1 MAQYLNAAN
10 LSIQN
15 IFNKLKG
22 KFTETFIKQT
32 LKPGTYSKLNKDL
45 EEYFIREG
53 MSEDI
58 AKQEELTN
66 KLLLMEGILYDKLHS
81 NITMQL
87 KQDCD
92 AIDRNCI
99 ENDNLNAA
107 ADKYSNEI
115 TYAFYLLNKM
125 MGRPDSEFI
134 NPDEN
139 AKILFLIELLCSNQ
153 PIEYRTSVTENLQD
167 LLNNYCGFTSKS
179 TPELPESVQPLL
191 KKQRVAV
198 PAGPSTRM
206 VPGYPVQKF
215 TVVPSQETVV
225 PSQEVK
231 PSIWKS
237 AVPSGGK
244 KGKRKSKKVKKSHKR
259 LKHKKTMKHKKTKT
273 KRNTKK

>member
-32 LKPGTYSKLNKDL
+32 LKPGTYNKLNKDL

-66 KLLLMEGILYDKLHS
+66 KLLLIEGLLYDKLHS

-87 KQDCD
+87 KEDCD
-92 AIDRNCI
+92 ATDTNCI
-99 ENDNLNAA
+99 EEDNLNSAA
-107 ADKYSNEI
+107 EKYSNEI
-115 TYAFYLLNKM
+115 TFAFYLLNKM

-134 NPDEN
+134 VPDEN
-139 AKILFLIELLCSNQ
+139 AKVLFLIELLCSNQ
-153 PIEYRTSVTENLQD
+153 PIEYRTSVTESLQD
-167 LLNNYCGFTSKS
+167 LLNNYCGFTSS
-179 TPELPESVQPLL
+179 PRPVLPESVQPLL
-191 KKQRVAV
+191 KSQRLAV

-206 VPGYPVQKF
+206 VPGYPPQKF
-215 TVVPSQETVV
+215 TVLKDEGPKQ
-225 PSQEVK
+225 
-231 PSIWKS
+231 SIWKS
-237 AVPSGGK
+237 AAPAGGK
-244 KGKRKSKKVKKSHKR
+244 KVKRKSKKVKKSHKR
-259 LKHKKTMKHKKTKT
+259 LKNKKTMKHKKMRT